1 MQKLLRRACHA
12 VNLAKERGVRPKPPL
27 IKLFHRSYNR
37 ILKEGIAFH
46 EAQPPLVRAL
56 AHGERKRRGRQRR
69 RTGHN
74 LMLRLST
81 RKEDVLRFLSN
92 PDVPF
97 TNNQAEQDGRM
108 MKVKQKISGG
118 FRSEE
123 GAITFVTIRSV
134 ISTAKKQGWSVL
146 ETLCADPAAL
156 IRSLRA
162 I

>member
-1 MQKLLRRACHA
+1 
-12 VNLAKERGVRPKPPL
+12 
-27 IKLFHRSYNR
+27 
-37 ILKEGIAFH
+37 
-46 EAQPPLVRAL
+46 
-56 AHGERKRRGRQRR
+56 
-69 RTGHN
+69 
-74 LMLRLST
+74 MLRFPT
-81 RKEDVLRFLSN
+81 N

-123 GAITFVTIRSV
+123 GANTFVTVRSV

-146 ETLCADPAAL
+146 ETLSADPTAL